1 MSPIEIIALLA
12 LVGFAIYR
20 QTRQSEVV
28 GGSRFKL
35 AVIYAIAGVL
45 IGGFALPHSAAEV
58 LVLALGIALSVVVG
72 LARGRLTR
80 LWAQDGRVYSKGT
93 PLTIGL
99 FLGLIA
105 AKFAIG
111 TACYFLHISDDGGF
125 GEVLVMIAIM
135 IAFQAEIVWRRARVL
150 GARASDRTPVAV

>member
-1 MSPIEIIALLA
+1 MSPFEIVALLA
-12 LVGFAIYR
+12 LVGYAIYR
-20 QTRQSEVV
+20 QTREHEVV

-35 AVIYAIAGVL
+35 AIIYAIAGVL

-58 LVLALGIALSVVVG
+58 IVVGIGLALSVVVG
-72 LARGRLTR
+72 LVRGRLTR
-80 LWAQDGRVYSKGT
+80 LWVQDGKAYSKGT

-99 FLGLIA
+99 FLGLVA

-111 TACYFLHISDDGGF
+111 TVCYFLKISDDGGF

-135 IAFQAEIVWRRARVL
+135 IAFQAEIVWRRARAL
-150 GARASDRTPVAV
+150 GARASEKVPA

>member
-20 QTRQSEVV
+20 QTRQSEVL
-28 GGSRFKL
+28 GGSRFTL
-35 AVIYAIAGVL
+35 AVIYAIAGIL

-58 LVLALGIALSVVVG
+58 LVLGTGIALSVVVG

-99 FLGLIA
+99 FLA
-105 AKFAIG
+105 WSPPSSPSAPPATSCTSAT
-111 TACYFLHISDDGGF
+111 TADS
-125 GEVLVMIAIM
+125 
-135 IAFQAEIVWRRARVL
+135 ARCW
-150 GARASDRTPVAV
+150 